1 MEGTINVAR
10 YKETKWDSEKN
21 SGTSVSSP
29 PPPPPPYLLG
39 LTFLFSCLF
48 DKCNV
53 YLQGFL
59 IFFPTHLVTTNKLK
73 VLIRGLIGFLGY
85 G

>member
-10 YKETKWDSEKN
+10 YRETKWDSEKT
-21 SGTSVSSP
+21 GVHLYP
-29 PPPPPPYLLG
+29 PLPPNLLG
-39 LTFLFSCLF
+39 RTFFCLFINSCLF

-53 YLQGFL
+53 YLKGFL
-59 IFFPTHLVTTNKLK
+59 IFFANHLVTTNKLT